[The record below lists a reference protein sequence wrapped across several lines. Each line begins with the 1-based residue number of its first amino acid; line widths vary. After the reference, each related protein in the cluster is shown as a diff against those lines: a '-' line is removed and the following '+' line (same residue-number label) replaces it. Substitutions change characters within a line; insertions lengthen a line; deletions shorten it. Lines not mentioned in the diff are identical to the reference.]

1 MALNVDQAAR
11 LAQRLRALREDEW
24 PDVGLTQAQLAAAF
38 GTEDRVSGATI
49 STWESQTAP
58 KTPTESR
65 LRAYARFF
73 ATRRSLDE
81 RPHLVPAA
89 DLTDEER
96 SRYRAL
102 EKELL
107 GLFTSGGQG
116 ARSTLTF
123 DEGPVN
129 VICPEAPEDARGALA
144 DAAHP
149 NFTKLQ
155 QYGDLDALIEVYG
168 HLRAVNPTFD
178 VYHWLASE
186 VEPDRLSSHLIVLGG
201 IAWNR
206 VTRRLQHAISEVP
219 IAQVK
224 VAALESGEIFEVDGD
239 KERRFYP
246 RWEDDD
252 PASGEL
258 IEDVGFLLRLT
269 NPFNSNRTLTMCN
282 GIHSRGVLGA
292 VRCLT
297 DKQVRDVN
305 EQYIADRFPQGQFA
319 MLLRVEVVEGEA
331 MSPDLQT
338 DGVLL
343 YEWPPRTGVSR

>member
-116 ARSTLTF
+116 ARGIFTF
-123 DEGPVN
+123 TEGPVT
-129 VICPEAPEDARGALA
+129 VICPKAPDAGRGPLA
-144 DAAHP
+144 KK
-149 NFTKLQ
+149 T
-155 QYGDLDALIEVYG
+155 I
-168 HLRAVNPTFD
+168 PTSPGF
-178 VYHWLASE
+178 
-186 VEPDRLSSHLIVLGG
+186 SST
-201 IAWNR
+201 A
-206 VTRRLQHAISEVP
+206 TSTP
-219 IAQVK
+219 
-224 VAALESGEIFEVDGD
+224 
-239 KERRFYP
+239 
-246 RWEDDD
+246 
-252 PASGEL
+252 
-258 IEDVGFLLRLT
+258 
-269 NPFNSNRTLTMCN
+269 
-282 GIHSRGVLGA
+282 
-292 VRCLT
+292 
-297 DKQVRDVN
+297 
-305 EQYIADRFPQGQFA
+305 
-319 MLLRVEVVEGEA
+319 
-331 MSPDLQT
+331 
-338 DGVLL
+338 
-343 YEWPPRTGVSR
+343 